1 MIFGLW
7 IRGLGQWQGWC
18 YATLGKRYYIS
29 IMQKEDRKRRMREIE
44 AAMGLPDFWE
54 DREAAQQMVREYND
68 LKETGSA
75 RQAFPAVLHII
86 AGTGGDDAEDFACML
101 DTMYQRYAEGKGFAV
116 YEIEKHQTSQ
126 GGYKNISIEIA
137 DKQAYELLKHE
148 AGVHRL
154 VRISPFNAKKQRH
167 TSFALVDVIPKLPPL
182 QEVEIPERDLAIDF
196 TNSGGPGGQNVN
208 KRKTA
213 VRIKHIPSGIT
224 VRVEQERSQAQN
236 KELALEILRGKLFA
250 LMQQKRV
257 TTLRDL
263 SFDKATEIEWGNQIR
278 SYVLHPYKM
287 VKDLRVDYTERDP
300 DEVFDGKLDGFVEAL
315 RQYEE

>member
-1 MIFGLW
+1 M
-7 IRGLGQWQGWC
+7 C
-18 YATLGKRYYIS
+18 YTGEKVQYIY
-29 IMQKEDRKRRMREIE
+29 IMQKEERKRRMQEIE
-44 AAMGLPDFWE
+44 AAMGMPDFWE
-54 DREAAQQMVREYND
+54 DRDAAQRLVREYND
-68 LKETGSA
+68 LKETGSV

-86 AGTGGDDAEDFACML
+86 AGTGGDDAEDFARML
-101 DTMYQRYAEGKGFAV
+101 ATMYQRYAEGKGFAV
-116 YEIEKHQTSQ
+116 YEVEKHQTPQ

-148 AGVHRL
+148 TGVHRL

-182 QEVEIPERDLAIDF
+182 QEMEIPERDLAIDF

-208 KRKTA
+208 KRQTA

-257 TTLRDL
+257 ATLRDL

-287 VKDLRVDYTERDP
+287 VKDLRVDYAERDP

-315 RQYEE
+315 KNQE